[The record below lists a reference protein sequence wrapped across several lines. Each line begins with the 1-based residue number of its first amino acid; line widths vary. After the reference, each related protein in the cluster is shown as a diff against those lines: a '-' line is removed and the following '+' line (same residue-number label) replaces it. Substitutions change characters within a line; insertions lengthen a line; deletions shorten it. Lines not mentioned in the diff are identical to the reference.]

1 MLAGPHADWQLL
13 ALVVALGALLA
24 LAPTLRLPVPIL
36 LVLGGL
42 VLGFIPG
49 LPRVSLPPDVV
60 LVAFLPPLLYSAA
73 FFTSLKDLR
82 TNVRAISFLA
92 LGLVIATTCGVA
104 AVAHEFIPGFSWAA
118 AFTLGAVVAPT
129 DALAVTDIASRL
141 PVPRRVVA
149 IIEGESLVN
158 DGTALVLY
166 KTAVVAAVSGSFSFW
181 HAGGRMLL
189 NIVGGVAVGLV
200 VGLIVREVRRRVDDP
215 PIEVGLALLSSY
227 FAFLPAAALGVSG
240 VLATVTVGVFMGWHT
255 PQLTSVESRLS
266 GNAFWEI
273 LVFLLNGTLF
283 VLVGL
288 QLHGIL
294 NRIEGRSP
302 SALIGD
308 AALISLAAIL
318 IRLAAAPVFILV
330 ARLTARVEHARDATP
345 SWRNVLI
352 VSWAGLRGAVSLAAA
367 LALPVD
373 FPQRELIVF
382 LTFAVILATLVGQ
395 GLTLPPLIRALG
407 VTDDGTADREEAK
420 ARIKAAEAALARLD
434 ELVADGA
441 VREDTAERL
450 RGSYRFRRDR
460 FRARL
465 DDEDDGAIEQRSVS
479 YQRLRREL
487 LEAERGALLA
497 LRSAGTINDD
507 VMHRVQRDLDLEDS
521 RPRCHVRARDPASP
535 ARPGSSTVHPC
546 SARSPRASPSPRA
559 RPVARRSAARSS
571 SRGARRGAR

>member
-1 MLAGPHADWQLL
+1 M
-13 ALVVALGALLA
+13 
-24 LAPTLRLPVPIL
+24 
-36 LVLGGL
+36 
-42 VLGFIPG
+42 
-49 LPRVSLPPDVV
+49 
-60 LVAFLPPLLYSAA
+60 
-73 FFTSLKDLR
+73 
-82 TNVRAISFLA
+82 
-92 LGLVIATTCGVA
+92 
-104 AVAHEFIPGFSWAA
+104 
-118 AFTLGAVVAPT
+118 
-129 DALAVTDIASRL
+129 
-141 PVPRRVVA
+141 
-149 IIEGESLVN
+149 
-158 DGTALVLY
+158 
-166 KTAVVAAVSGSFSFW
+166 
-181 HAGGRMLL
+181 

-330 ARLTARVEHARDATP
+330 ARVTARVGHARDATP

-407 VTDDGTADREEAK
+407 VTDDGTAEREEAK
-420 ARIKAAEAALARLD
+420 ARIKAAEAALTRLD

-465 DDEDDGAIEQRSVS
+465 DDEDDGAIEERSVS

-497 LRSAGTINDD
+497 LRNAGTINDD

-521 RPRCHVRARDPASP
+521 RLDV
-535 ARPGSSTVHPC
+535 T
-546 SARSPRASPSPRA
+546 
-559 RPVARRSAARSS
+559 
-571 SRGARRGAR
+571 